1 MKALAWTSVM
11 AVLLLLFCVWER
23 VEMVRVGYH
32 IEQLKKHKAQ
42 LQRERDELQ
51 VKVSSLTAPERIA
64 RAASEKLGMEAPRQG
79 QVVLV
84 KVEPSALGP
93 GLARGAREPMER
105 RAPMPE
111 LRLASNDVTG
121 KMP

>member
-11 AVLLLLFCVWER
+11 GLLLLLFCVWER

-32 IEQLKKHKAQ
+32 IEQLKKQKVQ
-42 LQRERDELQ
+42 LQRERDELR

-64 RAASEKLGMEAPRQG
+64 KAAAEKLGMEAPQQG

-84 KVEPSALGP
+84 KVEAAGRGRGP
-93 GLARGAREPMER
+93 RDPMDR

-111 LRLASNDVTG
+111 IRLASNDVTG